1 MKLLLQ
7 ARIRGWTDS
16 LAVQPF
22 DIPHEYASGLLASEC
37 PSRPSRLSCFFR
49 LSRPASRVDV
59 RIHPLLRWTHVVA
72 QLENR
77 PCAWHPDSRACF
89 LVCGVLLCDLVIGDG
104 LPAGDVAWSVCSTLL
119 GDGWHCCTFV
129 VPLRPAP

>member
-7 ARIRGWTDS
+7 ARIRGCDEQSRRSALRHTARVC
-16 LAVQPF
+16 LR
-22 DIPHEYASGLLASEC
+22 ASRLRV

-49 LSRPASRVDV
+49 LSRPASRVDD
-59 RIHPLLRWTHVVA
+59 RIPPLLRWTHAVA

-77 PCAWHPDSRACF
+77 PCAWHPDSRACL

-104 LPAGDVAWSVCSTLL
+104 LFAGDVAWSVGSTLL
-119 GDGWHCCTFV
+119 GD
-129 VPLRPAP
+129 